1 MLETAKKELL
11 LWIQERECIRVK
23 KECGKPKPWTND
35 PVLRDYKFCNVRR
48 EDDRVSRWVQREWLA
63 PNEGSPNF
71 AFAAC
76 MARHFNWPD
85 TLQLIG
91 FPSGVSFD
99 SQDVKERIKYAR
111 DKRGAKIYTGAYTV
125 STCGRSMDKVDYSID
140 IVLAPMFRAIRNP
153 KEGETVQDYWKYL
166 QQFEGFSSFMAGQ
179 VVADLK
185 MFAPLNTAPDRWS
198 WAPLGPG
205 SIRGLNRMYDRKLTA
220 PLKQEEGLKMLLN
233 IQEIIRTNLSMNMA
247 LHNVQN
253 CLCELDKYMRLKYDG
268 GKVRSKYNGRQ

>member
-11 LWIQERECIRVK
+11 LWIQEREYIRVK
-23 KECGKPKPWTND
+23 KESGKPKPWTND

-63 PNEGSPNF
+63 PNEGNPNF

-91 FPSGVSFD
+91 FPSGISFD

-140 IVLAPMFRAIRNP
+140 IVLAPMFEVIRNP
-153 KEGETVQDYWKYL
+153 KEGETIQSYWKYL

-185 MFAPLNTAPDRWS
+185 MFAPLNTAPDCWS

-205 SIRGLNRMYDRKLTA
+205 SIRGLNRMYDRKLTT

-233 IQEIIRTNLSMNMA
+233 IQEIIRTSLSMNMP

-253 CLCELDKYMRLKYDG
+253 CLCEFDKYMRLKYDG
-268 GKVRSKYNGRQ
+268 GKVRSKYPGAA